1 MACASA
7 TDNLFSVC
15 SVMMYPNLYA
25 KVTKILLRCF
35 MIQVKTNY
43 FCELLWP
50 RHVASYRLAGYKFR
64 VNERTCPG
72 KRENMKKNSGR
83 HKFLGGWRG
92 LRELLPN
99 NSGAFSQ
106 IFASL
111 KNRNFRLYFGGQC
124 VSLVGTWMQQIAM
137 SWLVFR
143 LTGSVFLLA
152 TVTFMAQIPVLVV
165 TPYMSVF
172 VDRFN
177 RRALLVVTQSLSMVQ
192 ALLMALLTLT
202 GWIEVWHIMVL
213 SLLIGLINAL
223 DNPTR
228 QSFYPSLVPA
238 EKLGN
243 AIALNSAVINGSRL
257 IGPAVGGVL
266 IGLLGEGI
274 CFLLNG
280 VSYIAVIIALL
291 MMRIKP
297 NRETVVKQRVWE
309 DMRDGFLYV
318 AHDIPIRS
326 LLLLMSAISFFGL
339 PLMTFIPAYVK
350 TILGGESEML
360 GLLLSCVG
368 VGSFIAALYLAAR
381 KSVLGLGK
389 VVMLSGALLGIGLVV
404 MSFVTVPWVAAVLC
418 VPVGFT
424 IIAAVASINTLLQT
438 LSREDK
444 RGRVMG
450 YMAMAFTGMAPVGSM
465 VLGAIEKFAGLQNII
480 LLSGACC
487 FIASLIFEHYRPIV
501 RKYARPVYVEK
512 GIIKEIAEG
521 IGSVE
526 EYKF

>member
-1 MACASA
+1 
-7 TDNLFSVC
+7 
-15 SVMMYPNLYA
+15 
-25 KVTKILLRCF
+25 

-72 KRENMKKNSGR
+72 KRENMKKNSGG

-106 IFASL
+106 AFASL

-318 AHDIPIRS
+318 AHDMPIRS

-418 VPVGFT
+418 VPVGFM

>member
-1 MACASA
+1 
-7 TDNLFSVC
+7 
-15 SVMMYPNLYA
+15 
-25 KVTKILLRCF
+25 

-72 KRENMKKNSGR
+72 KRENMKKNSGG

-318 AHDIPIRS
+318 AHDMPIRS

-404 MSFVTVPWVAAVLC
+404 MSFVTVPWVLC